1 MTPPIHNTTPVS
13 ATEPATGFRWHS
25 PIPYLF
31 GGLAMML
38 TLIAFALIILVCS
51 YKKPYSSS
59 TNSSPNST
67 PDQEKSSVP
76 EFRMESSREME
87 PKIVIVMPGDI
98 NPTYLAKPT
107 PPTTTGADHLQQV

>member
-1 MTPPIHNTTPVS
+1 PPPMS
-13 ATEPATGFRWHS
+13 ATAPASEIRWHS

-31 GGLAMML
+31 GGLALML
-38 TLIAFALIILVCS
+38 TLIAFALIVLVCS

-59 TNSSPNST
+59 SADSSQNSST
-67 PDQEKSSVP
+67 RDQEKTSVP
-76 EFRMESSREME
+76 EFQMELSREME

-107 PPTTTGADHLQQV
+107 PPTTSGADHLHQV